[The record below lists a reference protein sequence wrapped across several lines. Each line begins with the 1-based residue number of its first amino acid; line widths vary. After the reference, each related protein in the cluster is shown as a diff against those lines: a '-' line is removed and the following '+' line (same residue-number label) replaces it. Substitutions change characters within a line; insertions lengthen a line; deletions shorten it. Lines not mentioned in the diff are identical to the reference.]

1 MSNTVGVLS
10 EAGTDYPSR
19 TPEFTPDI
27 MLGSVLPNFL
37 VFVMSCYV
45 SLRSDFRE
53 VMSFMI
59 SA

>member
-1 MSNTVGVLS
+1 MHTVYSDKG
-10 EAGTDYPSR
+10 
-19 TPEFTPDI
+19 
-27 MLGSVLPNFL
+27 LGSNRGKKTYTLKIL